1 MFIWLVVLGVCTV
14 VLKPLLL
21 VLPSVPSRRIFG
33 SRLIAYVYVD
43 SVSLWKSDS
52 SLVPRPRRY
61 VRAPPAPTSTHFD
74 AALRSGP
81 MLTENC
87 ADIKLRKEPASLK
100 RLVVPW

>member
-1 MFIWLVVLGVCTV
+1 MVGSVRCVHCSVEAVVACVAVCAFTSNIWFAVDCL
-14 VLKPLLL
+14 
-21 VLPSVPSRRIFG
+21 RI
-33 SRLIAYVYVD
+33 D

-81 MLTENC
+81 MLTEHC